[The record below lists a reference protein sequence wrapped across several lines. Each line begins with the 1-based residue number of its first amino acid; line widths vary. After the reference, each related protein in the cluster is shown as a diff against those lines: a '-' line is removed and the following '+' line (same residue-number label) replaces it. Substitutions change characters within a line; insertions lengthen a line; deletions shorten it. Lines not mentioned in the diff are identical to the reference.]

1 MIATTSHGWTS
12 NTFPTIEPFQASPGV
27 ARRYTRC
34 LRSRRSIPPG
44 QFSAMRRI
52 LAEAPGTGPSA
63 LRWMEPGNILVTGGT
78 ASANFPVRAA
88 VQPSLRPWCR
98 QFQGRCIPSED
109 RRTIVGALRRHG
121 HERPHGRADGRR
133 GVQLGSRTGRVHH
146 ARWCALSSG
155 LGRDRSRPSVGDGR
169 RSRAAAVRRRTI
181 RSPADL
187 PCDLSSSSLAL
198 VLGTC
203 LRTKRW
209 GCSAARS
216 TPILRGHPSLK
227 DRTVRGDVA
236 DLRKPAV
243 PIHSSGAFR

>member
-1 MIATTSHGWTS
+1 M
-12 NTFPTIEPFQASPGV
+12 

-52 LAEAPGTGPSA
+52 LAETPGTGPSA

-216 TPILRGHPSLK
+216 TPICAAILRSK
-227 DRTVRGDVA
+227 TVLCEAMWPTSANPQCPFIRAVRFVEKHTTWIHDTGPGDA
-236 DLRKPAV
+236 R
-243 PIHSSGAFR
+243 